1 MSTPFKSQPKPLAL
15 AIVLASAG
23 VFMAPAG
30 AQTAPQTQEQLENRA
45 AQPGAALPGAALPKI
60 VVTAQRRQEAAQDIG
75 AAISVIGGE
84 ALKEKGVSTVND
96 LQHATPSLEIEPA
109 FGSGQPQFRLRG
121 IGFID
126 YTSNNSSSV
135 GVSVDDVSFALPI
148 QTQGVL
154 FDIDRVEVLRGP
166 QGTLYGRN
174 TTGGTVNFIT
184 NRPTR
189 ELEAGIS
196 SEYGSYNAW
205 TTEGFV
211 SGSLADNLRG
221 RLSFIRDDGGAWQ
234 KNRETGQSL
243 GDKDKLAVRGQLE
256 WDITD
261 NFDAHLTLQ
270 HSYDKSESQGLRLF
284 EDYNQPGRSISA
296 DSNRRHTGWSLR
308 PEFAAAAGVSG
319 GAKPHVD
326 NTNDTASLALNW
338 HLDGNLVL
346 TSISAYNELR
356 RRELGDWDATSNA
369 DSDEYFDD
377 RVSSFTQELRLG
389 SDEKQ
394 RLNWVT
400 GLYYSQDRLNE
411 KFHSDFSDRLTTP
424 VRPGFPFATRTSY
437 VQKVKTVGVFGQ
449 FDYAITERLKG
460 IIGLRQEYEERSLD
474 NYFSGFIDGV
484 QFNGTN
490 VNPFP
495 QHTSFSNNGTSGKVA
510 LEYQLSPASLIY
522 ASFSRG
528 YKSGGY
534 TAHNSGNVLAL
545 EAFKPEAVN
554 AFEVGFK
561 SDLTDSLRL
570 NGALFYY
577 GYQDQQV
584 LSTVWSQQSSSLVGS
599 FVNAPRSRIVGG
611 ELELLWQPIHGLE
624 IQQYVGYKEGKYT
637 DDFLAVNGTATVAAG
652 GEVYNNYKGEQL
664 SFPKLS
670 YGGSIAY
677 TWPVAEFD
685 VRAETNFSYRDEY
698 KQLLLLGPN
707 YTLDPYWL
715 VNANL
720 TVSPRN
726 GNWSAG
732 VWARNLLDKEY
743 DLTRNFFLPGTSV
756 AAAGEPRSVGV
767 RVSYNY

>member
-1 MSTPFKSQPKPLAL
+1 MSIPHRPAHLAAAIFL
-15 AIVLASAG
+15 AGSGLCAGLAHAEPREPQSA
-23 VFMAPAG
+23 AEAG
-30 AQTAPQTQEQLENRA
+30 NP
-45 AQPGAALPGAALPKI
+45 ALPKV

-75 AAISVIGGE
+75 AAISVIGGDE
-84 ALKEKGVSTVND
+84 LKEKGVSTVND

-135 GVSVDDVSFALPI
+135 GVSVDDVAFALPI
-148 QTQGVL
+148 QTQGLL

-174 TTGGTVNFIT
+174 TTGGTVNFISH
-184 NRPTR
+184 RPTR
-189 ELEAGIS
+189 DLEAGIDA
-196 SEYGSYNAW
+196 EYGSWNAW
-205 TTEGFV
+205 STEGFV

-221 RLSFIRDDGGAWQ
+221 RLSFITDQGGAWQ
-234 KNRETGQSL
+234 KNRETGQEL
-243 GDKDKLAVRGQLE
+243 GDKDKLALRGQLE
-256 WDITD
+256 WDISDTL
-261 NFDAHLTLQ
+261 DAHLTLQ
-270 HSYDKSESQGLRLF
+270 HAYDKSEGQGLRLF
-284 EDYNQPGRSISA
+284 EDYNQAGRHIGA
-296 DSNRRHTGWSLR
+296 DSKRRHTGWSLR

-326 NTNDTASLALNW
+326 NTNSSASLAFNW
-338 HLDGNLVL
+338 HLDGNLLL

-356 RRELGDWDATSNA
+356 RRELGDWDATAYA

-394 RLNWVT
+394 RLNWVS

-411 KFHSDFSDRLTTP
+411 KFNSDFGDRL
-424 VRPGFPFATRTSY
+424 GFMTRTSY
-437 VQKVKTVGVFGQ
+437 VQKVKTVGAFGQ
-449 FDYAITERLKG
+449 LDYAFNDRLKG
-460 IIGLRQEYEERSLD
+460 ILGLRQEYEKRSLD
-474 NYFSGFIDGV
+474 DYFSGFIDGT
-484 QFNGTN
+484 QFDGSN

-495 QHTSFSNNGTSGKVA
+495 QHTSFSNNGTSGKLA
-510 LEYQLSPASLIY
+510 LEYQLSPASLLY

-545 EAFKPEAVN
+545 EAFEPESVN

-561 SDLTDSLRL
+561 SDLSDNLRL

-577 GYQDQQV
+577 GYHDQQV
-584 LSTVWSQQSSSLVGS
+584 LSTVWSPQSSSLVGT

-611 ELELLWQPIHGLE
+611 ELELLWQPLHGLE
-624 IQQYVGYKEGKYT
+624 IQQYLGYKKGKYT
-637 DDFLAVNGTATVAAG
+637 EDFFTPDSAKTVAAG
-652 GEVYNNYKGEQL
+652 TEVYDNNKGDEL

-685 VRAETNFSYRDEY
+685 LRAETNFSYRGQY
-698 KQLLLLGPN
+698 KQLLLLGSDYN
-707 YTLDPYWL
+707 LDPYWL

-720 TVSPRN
+720 SLTPRN

-732 VWARNLLDKEY
+732 IWARNLLDKEY

-756 AAAGEPRSVGV
+756 AAAGEPRSVGL
-767 RVSYNY
+767 RVSYRY